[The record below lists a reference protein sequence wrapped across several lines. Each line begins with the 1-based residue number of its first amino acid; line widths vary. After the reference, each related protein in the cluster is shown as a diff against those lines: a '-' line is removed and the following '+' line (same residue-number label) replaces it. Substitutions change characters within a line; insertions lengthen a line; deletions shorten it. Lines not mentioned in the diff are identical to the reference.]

1 MAIFIYSLMKIIEL
15 KDGLRRV
22 DAEGSIIDIG
32 EERSVN
38 LKAGG
43 EARVQ
48 ESTLQDDSGSIKLS
62 LWNDHIDSIKIG
74 SKVIVGNG
82 YVNSWQGEI
91 RLNVGRYGSL
101 TVDGAVVQSNS

>member
-1 MAIFIYSLMKIIEL
+1 M
-15 KDGLRRV
+15 
-22 DAEGSIIDIG
+22 
-32 EERSVN
+32 
-38 LKAGG
+38 
-43 EARVQ
+43 VQ
-48 ESTLQDDSGSIKLS
+48 TSTSF
-62 LWNDHIDSIKIG
+62 DSIKIG